1 VDVGECTLHN
11 ERGPVGKGQIGE
23 GGTLRLVHL
32 VALCLL
38 AGAVW
43 AGSQKPAGTGSAL
56 PLHVRPGDPDTLAGF
71 EAFYN
76 MDYPAA
82 LAHFERAYRARPAD
96 PFTVNHLLEAVLFAE
111 LHREGKLDAQLYLS
125 NAFVHLQ
132 SSPPPAAVRQRIA
145 SLLAEAFRLEA
156 ARLAASP
163 QDADALYARSVT
175 RGLQATYQALVD
187 RAWFAALRSG
197 LHAYG
202 DARHVLELQP
212 GYTDALLIVGI
223 YNYVVGSLPWPVRA
237 AAFLATIHGS
247 KTRGLEMIRQAI
259 AGGGEASVDA
269 RTTLALFLARE
280 HRYPEALELA
290 HWLST
295 HFPGNFLYG
304 LAEADLLKASGQDSR
319 AEAAYRHLVEL
330 GLQGRF
336 PNQRAEL
343 AAYNLGNLYRAQ
355 HRWREAAAAYD
366 TVSRFPSP
374 DPQVLA
380 RALLAAGEMY
390 DLAGDRTTAIARY
403 RTVAD
408 SGTDRSLAEQA
419 RRYLKRP
426 YRHEDAPQPE

>member
-1 VDVGECTLHN
+1 LHL
-11 ERGPVGKGQIGE
+11 G
-23 GGTLRLVHL
+23 H
-32 VALCLL
+32 LL
-38 AGAVW
+38 ALA
-43 AGSQKPAGTGSAL
+43 ALMGSVLTTVQKPAGSGSVAL
-56 PLHVRPGDPDTLAGF
+56 PLHVRPGDADTVAGF

-132 SSPPPAAVRQRIA
+132 SSAPPAPVRQRIA
-145 SLLAEAFRLEA
+145 ELLAKAFRLEA
-156 ARLAASP
+156 ARLSANP
-163 QDADALYARSVT
+163 RDADALYARSVT
-175 RGLQATYQALVD
+175 RGLQATYQALVE

-197 LHAYG
+197 LHAYS

-212 GYTDALLIVGI
+212 AYSDALLIVGI

-247 KTRGLEMIRQAI
+247 KAHGLEMIRQAME
-259 AGGGEASVDA
+259 GGGEASVDA

-280 HRYPEALELA
+280 HRYQEALALA
-290 HWLST
+290 HWLYT

-304 LAEADLLKASGQDSR
+304 LAEADLLKAAGQDTQ
-319 AEAAYRHLVEL
+319 AESAYRHLIEL

-336 PNQRAEL
+336 PNQLAEL
-343 AAYNLGNLYRAQ
+343 AAFNLGNLYRSQ
-355 HRWREAAAAYD
+355 RRWRQAAVAYD
-366 TVSRFPSP
+366 SVSRFPSP
-374 DPQVLA
+374 DPMVLA
-380 RALLAAGEMY
+380 KAILAAGEMY
-390 DLAGDRTTAIARY
+390 DLAGDRTTALARY
-403 RTVAD
+403 RAVAA
-408 SGTDRSLAEQA
+408 SGTDRTLAEQA

-426 YRHEDAPQPE
+426 YRHDDAPQPE